1 MSEPEAVPRVGAR
14 YTYTSASTAAPWRVF
29 DVRVGSPSGGG
40 GSLYAGAS
48 DQCVRPAKFIR
59 RFVDRSPRVIM

>member
-14 YTYTSASTAAPWRVF
+14 YTYTSASAAAPWRVF
-29 DVRVGSPSGGG
+29 DVRVGSPSSVG
-40 GSLYAGAS
+40 GSLQAGAS

-59 RFVDRSPRVIM
+59 RCAYRSLRVIM